1 MEKKILFWFYWEMYF
16 LFINSISFVKLTTAS
31 SLLIYC
37 ILFNFIYL
45 AKYPLSLL
53 QKSCFICCLFHPNC
67 KWVPLNHL
75 NQYHSYKCQNS
86 HSYLSILFSIWIR
99 SEALLLKKNLPTE
112 MIWNFH
118 RTFQMDFVNGNL
130 VKPQYVQTSK
140 MIWVVFFFFFSIP
153 NWNWTLCHLWLE
165 NLLPTLLSSVEHNS
179 VLKQY

>member
-99 SEALLLKKNLPTE
+99 SEALLLKK
-112 MIWNFH
+112 I
-118 RTFQMDFVNGNL
+118 FQLRWFGIFIEL
-130 VKPQYVQTSK
+130 SRW
-140 MIWVVFFFFFSIP
+140 I
-153 NWNWTLCHLWLE
+153 LWME
-165 NLLPTLLSSVEHNS
+165 TLLSHSMFRPQKWSEWCFSSSSLLQIETELYVISDWKTFSPLFFPQWNTI
-179 VLKQY
+179 QF